1 MAAPAK
7 FLNDNIEIEEA
18 IIISSD
24 GSTIDVRYLITDLLI
39 TEDIYAHCMTGSLSL
54 IDGIGLVDKLP
65 IVGEEFFNVRFR
77 TPELGNIFVNKSF
90 AIYKISD
97 RTRIDDK
104 LVSYELYLVSLEGM
118 INTMTLVDN
127 NYVGLT
133 YTEISKKV
141 FDDYIFNSN
150 LKGGIKNSRYM
161 DIPRF
166 KKNMEGG
173 VDRSSGIQA
182 LTTIGD
188 NPFTVIQKCA
198 DLAQSEDYPD
208 SDFIFYED
216 RDGFNFVAISSLI
229 EQPPQSDQIGSYVMG
244 DQGIDESRT
253 SKDNKYRFNTV
264 SQFEFNAGPD
274 TILSSSTGMYG
285 NKTYAFDP
293 ILKKRTSIVNNY
305 HEIQSNPKIPSFK
318 TLDKNN
324 ILSDRSLHKNDN
336 GTSHTQYYIS
346 NIFDKNY
353 EEIEYMKDRIKQNN
367 DRHLFHHDNSYK
379 SRGRTAMKLSLLN
392 NYTLTIAVGGNS
404 NLKAGLVINVEIPLS
419 SDLEEDKIQPYS
431 HLFGNKKSNK
441 FLITGVTHN
450 FIGTAGRYFTFLTLA
465 KDSYFNDINKSY
477 KGKMINDLP
486 YGSGLKGL

>member
-1 MAAPAK
+1 MAELAK

-18 IIISSD
+18 NIISSD
-24 GSTIDVRYLITDLLI
+24 GSTIDVRYLITDLI
-39 TEDIYAHCMTGSLSL
+39 IKEDIYSHCMTGSISL
-54 IDGIGLVDKLP
+54 VDGIGLVDKLP

-77 TPELGNIFVNKSF
+77 TPESGNIFVNKSF
-90 AIYKISD
+90 AVYKISE
-97 RTRIDDK
+97 RNKVDDK
-104 LVSYELYLVSLEGM
+104 LESYILDLVSLEGM
-118 INTMTLVDN
+118 INTMTLVDT

-133 YTEISKKV
+133 YTEISKRI
-141 FDDYIFNSN
+141 FDDYIFNSK
-150 LKGGIKNSRYM
+150 LKGGIKDSRYM

-166 KKNMEGG
+166 KKKMG
-173 VDRSSGIQA
+173 VDKSSGIQA

-198 DLAQSEDYPD
+198 NLAQSEDYPD
-208 SDFIFYED
+208 SDFVFYED
-216 RDGFNFVAISSLI
+216 RDEFNFVSISSLI
-229 EQPPQSDQIGSYVMG
+229 EQPPQSDKIGSYVMG
-244 DQGIDESRT
+244 DHGIDESRT
-253 SKDNKYRFNTV
+253 SKDKKYRFNTV
-264 SQFEFNAGPD
+264 SQFEFNEGPD
-274 TILSSSTGMYG
+274 TIRSSSTGMYG

-353 EEIEYMKDRIKQNN
+353 EEVEYMKERIKQDT
-367 DRHLFHHDNSYK
+367 DRYLFHHDNSYK
-379 SRGRTAMKLSLLN
+379 SRGRTAMKLSLLS

-404 NLKAGLVINVEIPLS
+404 NMKAGMVINVEIPLS
-419 SDLEEDKIQPYS
+419 SDLEEDKLQPYS
-431 HLFGNKKSNK
+431 HLFGNQKSNK
-441 FLITGVTHN
+441 FLVTSVTHN
-450 FIGTAGRYFTFLTLA
+450 FIGTAGRYFTYLTLA

-477 KGKMINDLP
+477 KGKMINDTP
-486 YGSGLKGL
+486 FGSGLRGLK